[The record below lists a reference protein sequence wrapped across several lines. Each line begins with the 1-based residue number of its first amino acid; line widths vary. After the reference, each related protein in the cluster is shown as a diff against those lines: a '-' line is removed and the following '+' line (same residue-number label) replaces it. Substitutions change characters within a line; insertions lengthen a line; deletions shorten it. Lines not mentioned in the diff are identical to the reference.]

1 MSMFEIGLM
10 VKELGYDGIVLYH
23 YELPNSASVEKLM
36 SDEDVLKI
44 CECVPGVREIDIF
57 LTQLADDPYTF
68 LKHKEMELQMV
79 EGSRVQKQR
88 SVVIED
94 IGCADSIPL
103 VPYVRVKATAK
114 DKTLK
119 IVEQEPVED
128 VEDFSE
134 PEAPKNVKGK
144 TVGEAAKKG
153 KAARCSMDKEV
164 ADPEPPKSVRA
175 TRSSK
180 GKDVAEP
187 EAPKRAKATRSSKG
201 KGVAMAT
208 ATYGEDSD
216 ASLSDAST
224 FVDSEYGGGGG
235 GGGNIEEIAEE
246 TIFLQ
251 QWIADHSLVEDTFQ
265 PLEDEEINEG
275 EGGAVNEGGVVNEG
289 EGPSGDQPLHAGPSG
304 DHPSQAGP
312 SRDHPS
318 QTGQNEDQP
327 SQTGQNREQPS
338 RTTDFHHTNLED
350 TRLKEGDQ
358 AVEDEL
364 RSVHSYEDDETVATE
379 KKFKHYNHETDKQNP
394 IYVAWKNPTD
404 RSLVVKYY
412 NPNHNCVR
420 VFQNTQASSKWLIE
434 KFLPRIQSNPTMPPQ
449 SIVNAASSE
458 FKVGI
463 SRMKAYR
470 AKADALRMIE
480 GSVAEQYAMLWDY
493 CHELED
499 KNPGSTT
506 KMQCEFV
513 DDEAVFKR
521 LYICLEPLKKGFKMN
536 CRSFIGLDA
545 CHLNGVYSGQLLTG
559 VGIDPNNET
568 WVLAYA
574 VVEMETRESW
584 TWFIDL
590 LAKDVDIVNSYG

>member
-1 MSMFEIGLM
+1 M

-224 FVDSEYGGGGG
+224 FVDSEWGGGGG
-235 GGGNIEEIAEE
+235 GGEEIAEE

-394 IYVAWKNPTD
+394 
-404 RSLVVKYY
+404 
-412 NPNHNCVR
+412 
-420 VFQNTQASSKWLIE
+420 VFDTGMI
-434 KFLPRIQSNPTMPPQ
+434 F
-449 SIVNAASSE
+449 VN
-458 FKVGI
+458 I
-463 SRMKAYR
+463 
-470 AKADALRMIE
+470 
-480 GSVAEQYAMLWDY
+480 
-493 CHELED
+493 
-499 KNPGSTT
+499 
-506 KMQCEFV
+506 
-513 DDEAVFKR
+513 
-521 LYICLEPLKKGFKMN
+521 
-536 CRSFIGLDA
+536 A
-545 CHLNGVYSGQLLTG
+545 C
-559 VGIDPNNET
+559 
-568 WVLAYA
+568 
-574 VVEMETRESW
+574 
-584 TWFIDL
+584 
-590 LAKDVDIVNSYG
+590 